1 MTEVRWWLIA
11 AFLCG
16 GMNASAARAVEVD
29 RGDLLCSQASDWT
42 DGASVDVKQMTPMVV
57 ESDAGRTYH
66 FDLHGSAGLQTLDA
80 SCGWGSYAECV
91 FTARRSDGGTYQF
104 SDLSSFGLWRTTD
117 GLYLVYRIVSPK
129 AKTDARKRR
138 VVKLGNPPKELCNQI
153 GDYSDLM

>member
-16 GMNASAARAVEVD
+16 GMNVSAARAVEVD

-42 DGASVDVKQMTPMVV
+42 DGSSVDVKQMTPMVV

-66 FDLHGSAGLQTLDA
+66 FDLHGSVGLQTLDA

-91 FTARRSDGGTYQF
+91 FTARRSDGTTYQF
-104 SDLSSFGLWRTTD
+104 SGISSFGLWKSMD
-117 GLYLVYRIVSPK
+117 GFYLLYRIVSPK
-129 AKTDARKRR
+129 GEADARKRR
-138 VVKLGNPPKELCNQI
+138 IVKLDDPPREVCNQL
-153 GDYSDLM
+153 GDYSNLM